1 MSAHAEVMDLV
12 AQMKSAEQPFVLATV
27 VRTVS
32 VTAAKA
38 GAKAIIRP
46 DGTIVAG
53 WIGGGCARGA
63 VLKAAREALLDGE
76 PRMVSVQ
83 PENLLAELGVKP
95 GDNREGIRFASNMCP
110 SKGTM
115 DIFVEP
121 VLPHPSLV
129 IFGASPVAM
138 SLAAQARQLGYHV
151 TLAAPAAD
159 IAAEPDAHVIVDG
172 FAPRYLNEARRFV
185 VVSTQGKGDE
195 AALRA
200 ALAIKA
206 EYHAFVGSRRKMAAL
221 REKLVAG
228 GIAREAIDRVK
239 APAGLDL
246 GAITPEEIAMS
257 ILAEITVERRRGQ
270 RAANPVPANKDSTMQ
285 MNDSQR
291 IPAPKE
297 KVWAALND
305 PEILKQCIPGCQS
318 LDMSSADR
326 DDRDRRVQGRAGEG
340 DLRRQGDAVRSR
352 SAEQLSDFGRGL
364 RRRCRLCKR
373 RRAVRLEAEGP
384 DVTVLH
390 YDVDAQIGGKLA
402 QLGSRLIDSTAKKL
416 AGEFFASF
424 GQVVGGTAAAPAE
437 AAPKGWLGKLTGAV

>member
-1 MSAHAEVMDLV
+1 MTAHVEVMDLV
-12 AQMKSAEQPFVLATV
+12 AQMKSAEQAFVLATV

-63 VLKAAREALLDGE
+63 VLKAARDALADGE

-83 PENLLAELGVKP
+83 PEDMLTELGVKP
-95 GDNREGIRFASNMCP
+95 GEDRGGIRFASNMCP
-110 SKGTM
+110 SQGTM

-129 IFGASPVAM
+129 IFGASPVAL

-151 TLAAPAAD
+151 TLAAPAGDLTAV
-159 IAAEPDAHVIVDG
+159 PDADALIDG
-172 FAPRYLNEARRFV
+172 FAPGELHQARRFI

-200 ALAIKA
+200 AIAIDA
-206 EYHAFVGSRRKMAAL
+206 EYHAFVGSRRKMTAL
-221 REKLVAG
+221 RERLTAA

-257 ILAEITVERRRGQ
+257 ILAEITIERRRGQ
-270 RAANPVPANKDSTMQ
+270 RGAHPVA
-285 MNDSQR
+285 
-291 IPAPKE
+291 
-297 KVWAALND
+297 
-305 PEILKQCIPGCQS
+305 
-318 LDMSSADR
+318 
-326 DDRDRRVQGRAGEG
+326 GR
-340 DLRRQGDAVRSR
+340 
-352 SAEQLSDFGRGL
+352 
-364 RRRCRLCKR
+364 
-373 RRAVRLEAEGP
+373 
-384 DVTVLH
+384 
-390 YDVDAQIGGKLA
+390 
-402 QLGSRLIDSTAKKL
+402 
-416 AGEFFASF
+416 
-424 GQVVGGTAAAPAE
+424 
-437 AAPKGWLGKLTGAV
+437 

>member
-1 MSAHAEVMDLV
+1 MERSMTAHVEVMDLV
-12 AQMKSAEQPFVLATV
+12 AQMKSAEQAFVLATV

-63 VLKAAREALLDGE
+63 VLKAAREALADGE

-83 PENLLAELGVKP
+83 PEDMLAELGVKP
-95 GDNREGIRFASNMCP
+95 GEDREGIRFASNMCP
-110 SKGTM
+110 SLGTM

-121 VLPHPSLV
+121 VLPHPSLL

-159 IAAEPDAHVIVDG
+159 RAGEPDVHVVIDG
-172 FAPRYLNEARRFV
+172 VEPRYLNDARRFV

-195 AALRA
+195 AALRQ
-200 ALAIKA
+200 AIAVDA
-206 EYHAFVGSRRKMAAL
+206 EYHAFVGSRRKMIAL

-228 GIAREAIDRVK
+228 GVAREAIDRVK

-270 RAANPVPANKDSTMQ
+270 RAAHPVSST
-285 MNDSQR
+285 
-291 IPAPKE
+291 
-297 KVWAALND
+297 
-305 PEILKQCIPGCQS
+305 
-318 LDMSSADR
+318 
-326 DDRDRRVQGRAGEG
+326 
-340 DLRRQGDAVRSR
+340 
-352 SAEQLSDFGRGL
+352 
-364 RRRCRLCKR
+364 
-373 RRAVRLEAEGP
+373 
-384 DVTVLH
+384 
-390 YDVDAQIGGKLA
+390 
-402 QLGSRLIDSTAKKL
+402 
-416 AGEFFASF
+416 
-424 GQVVGGTAAAPAE
+424 
-437 AAPKGWLGKLTGAV
+437 

>member
-1 MSAHAEVMDLV
+1 MTAHVEMMDLV

-63 VLKAAREALLDGE
+63 VLKAARDALLDGE

-83 PENLLAELGVKP
+83 PEDMLAELGVKP
-95 GDNREGIRFASNMCP
+95 GENREGIRFASNMCP

-138 SLAAQARQLGYHV
+138 SLAAQARPLGYHV

-159 IAAEPDAHVIVDG
+159 RAGEPDAHVTIDG
-172 FAPRYLNEARRFV
+172 FEPRYLNDARRFV

-195 AALRA
+195 VALMQA
-200 ALAIKA
+200 IAIKA
-206 EYHAFVGSRRKMAAL
+206 EYHAFVGSRRKMIAL
-221 REKLVAG
+221 REKLVAAG
-228 GIAREAIDRVK
+228 VAREAIDRVK

-270 RAANPVPANKDSTMQ
+270 RAANTV
-285 MNDSQR
+285 
-291 IPAPKE
+291 
-297 KVWAALND
+297 
-305 PEILKQCIPGCQS
+305 
-318 LDMSSADR
+318 SSR
-326 DDRDRRVQGRAGEG
+326 
-340 DLRRQGDAVRSR
+340 
-352 SAEQLSDFGRGL
+352 
-364 RRRCRLCKR
+364 
-373 RRAVRLEAEGP
+373 
-384 DVTVLH
+384 
-390 YDVDAQIGGKLA
+390 
-402 QLGSRLIDSTAKKL
+402 
-416 AGEFFASF
+416 
-424 GQVVGGTAAAPAE
+424 
-437 AAPKGWLGKLTGAV
+437 

>member
-1 MSAHAEVMDLV
+1 MTAHIEVMDLV
-12 AQMKSAEQPFVLATV
+12 AQMKAAEQAFVLATV

-53 WIGGGCARGA
+53 WIGGGCAKGA
-63 VLKAAREALLDGE
+63 VLKAAREALADGE

-95 GDNREGIRFASNMCP
+95 GENRDGVRFASNMCP

-129 IFGASPVAM
+129 ILGASPVAL
-138 SLAAQARQLGYHV
+138 SLATQARQLGYHV

-159 IAAEPDAHVIVDG
+159 LAAAPDAHVIIDG
-172 FAPRYLNEARRFV
+172 LEPRYLNDARRFV

-195 AALRA
+195 AALKSAIAIDA
-200 ALAIKA
+200 A
-206 EYHAFVGSRRKMAAL
+206 YHAFVGSRRKMASLRAKLAAEGVEAGAL
-221 REKLVAG
+221 
-228 GIAREAIDRVK
+228 DHVK

-270 RAANPVPANKDSTMQ
+270 R
-285 MNDSQR
+285 
-291 IPAPKE
+291 IPAPE
-297 KVWAALND
+297 
-305 PEILKQCIPGCQS
+305 S
-318 LDMSSADR
+318 
-326 DDRDRRVQGRAGEG
+326 RV
-340 DLRRQGDAVRSR
+340 
-352 SAEQLSDFGRGL
+352 
-364 RRRCRLCKR
+364 
-373 RRAVRLEAEGP
+373 
-384 DVTVLH
+384 
-390 YDVDAQIGGKLA
+390 GKA
-402 QLGSRLIDSTAKKL
+402 
-416 AGEFFASF
+416 
-424 GQVVGGTAAAPAE
+424 
-437 AAPKGWLGKLTGAV
+437 